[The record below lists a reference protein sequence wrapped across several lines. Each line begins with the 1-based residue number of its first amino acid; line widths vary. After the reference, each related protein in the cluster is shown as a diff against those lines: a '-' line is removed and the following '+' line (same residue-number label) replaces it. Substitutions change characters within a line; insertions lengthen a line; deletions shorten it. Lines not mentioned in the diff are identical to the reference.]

1 MKVSI
6 LMKKSNVVFN
16 SISTVALFWI
26 TLVLIYQLA
35 TTTMPLGLVLIF
47 ITFILLSSALTMKI
61 YEDVRGGVEELQVL
75 LTNDSVSKLKE
86 KIND

>member
-16 SISTVALFWI
+16 SISIVALFWI

>member
-86 KIND
+86 KSND